1 MSFKEWSEH
10 KTKQFVKQSYNPA
23 DFSSYKI
30 KKESYSPEKEA
41 SLTPV
46 ERLTRLRDSFR
57 SSYANPPSTGEIDKC
72 LTHAIAEITN
82 LEKKII
88 RLEKDI
94 ERLNKDLQESNQDI
108 INIQVGDETVVIDGD
123 LATHVL
129 TRAVADYVTEAIKTA
144 AYVDEISDNFKM

>member
-1 MSFKEWSEH
+1 MSFKEWSEY
-10 KTKQFVKQSYNPA
+10 KTKQFVKQTYNPA

-30 KKESYSPEKEA
+30 KKELYSSEKETD
-41 SLTPV
+41 LTPL

-57 SSYANPPSTGEIDKC
+57 SSYSNPPSVGEIDKC

-82 LEKKII
+82 LEKKVL

-94 ERLNKDLQESNQDI
+94 ERLNKDVKEANQDI

-129 TRAVADYVTEAIKTA
+129 TRAVADYVIEAIKTA
-144 AYVDEISDNFKM
+144 AYVDEISDNFKI